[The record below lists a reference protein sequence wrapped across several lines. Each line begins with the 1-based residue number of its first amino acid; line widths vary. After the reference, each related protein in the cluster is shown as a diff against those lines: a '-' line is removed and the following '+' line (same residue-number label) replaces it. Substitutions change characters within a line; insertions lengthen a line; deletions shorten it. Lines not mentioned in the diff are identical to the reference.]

1 MPCNVLKDE
10 QKHRKQEVED
20 GSLAVK
26 VPEKG
31 LTINGLIAGLKDE
44 IPQIHEALLTNPMM
58 AIEERV
64 IDDQGS
70 SGSESGI

>member
-1 MPCNVLKDE
+1 MYYKDE

-31 LTINGLIAGLKDE
+31 LTINGLIAGLKGE

-64 IDDQGS
+64 IERWIQKDP
-70 SGSESGI
+70 E